1 MFGLYFGHKPEG
13 RLGLLSKSANM
24 DKPRIKVLEE
34 TEKRKE
40 AEYGLCRLLLTTSKC
55 LLLFNK

>member
-13 RLGLLSKSANM
+13 RLGPLSKSANM

-40 AEYGLCRLLLTTSKC
+40 AEYGRAPLT
-55 LLLFNK
+55 LYY